1 MDNCF
6 DFINQPLW
14 LLVLGGFFAFSF
26 LIYMV
31 YNWCFFARFSFYRA
45 DKKKKSS
52 NKFPPVSIVI
62 AAKNEFLNIKENIQ
76 FLLNQDYPEFEILIV
91 DDNSQDDTWDL
102 ITSFRIDNPHLRA
115 VRLKDS
121 ISVSCGKKFPLS
133 IGIKEAQYDYVLL
146 TDADCRPASPL
157 WIKKMISEYD
167 ENVQIVL
174 GYGKYYHRKS
184 FLNLFIRFDTARIAM
199 QYFSAAIARFPY
211 MGVGRNLTY
220 KKDLFLKGKGFTNH
234 FNLPSGDDDLFVS
247 EHANS
252 TNTAICIDPDTFM
265 FSKAKRTLKSW
276 WNQKRRHLT
285 SGNKYLFKHK
295 LFLGLY
301 QLNVLAFPVFACILL
316 VSNAFVFWV
325 LLLVLIKYLT
335 QWIIFS
341 GVLKKLEE
349 RKLLLTSPLF
359 ETIITVFNT
368 IVYISNIINK
378 PKKWK

>member
-1 MDNCF
+1 M
-6 DFINQPLW
+6 
-14 LLVLGGFFAFSF
+14 
-26 LIYMV
+26 
-31 YNWCFFARFSFYRA
+31 
-45 DKKKKSS
+45 
-52 NKFPPVSIVI
+52 
-62 AAKNEFLNIKENIQ
+62 
-76 FLLNQDYPEFEILIV
+76 
-91 DDNSQDDTWDL
+91 
-102 ITSFRIDNPHLRA
+102 RA